1 MRALQRLGS
10 WLVLMLALGFA
21 SLAWA
26 AQAPQAPQAID
37 LAEDPAVE
45 ARLVAIA
52 EELRCLV
59 CQNESLASSRA
70 DLAQDLRRE
79 VRNLIKQGK
88 SDQEVMDFLV
98 SRYGDFV
105 RYRPPVKPTTWLL
118 WGGPFIFGLAGVLGL
133 LVFLHRRVRQVPRP
147 LSAADHQ
154 RARDLLSA
162 KESPG
167 EH

>member
-1 MRALQRLGS
+1 MSALQRLGTS
-10 WLVLMLALGFA
+10 LVLMLSLGFA
-21 SLAWA
+21 WPASAV
-26 AQAPQAPQAID
+26 QTRQTPQAQD
-37 LAEDPAVE
+37 LAEDPVVE

-133 LVFLHRRVRQVPRP
+133 LMFLRRRVQHAPMP
-147 LSAADHQ
+147 LSEADHQ
-154 RARDLLSA
+154 RARDLLSP